1 MGRQPGKDLS
11 QLGRRL
17 AWRKNHLRHAHP
29 QGAMMVDLREAQVL
43 KWQVPEPL
51 DGMVRREF
59 AAAY

>member
-1 MGRQPGKDLS
+1 
-11 QLGRRL
+11 
-17 AWRKNHLRHAHP
+17 
-29 QGAMMVDLREAQVL
+29 MMVDLREAQVL